1 MRAGWNETPPAR
13 SPVGTGG
20 KRLARRSAAV
30 VALLAAGLAG
40 CVAVPVAG
48 PPGPPLG
55 PGPIDSPIVGGP
67 VYGGGPPIGPGC
79 VAERARFALGER
91 ASGRVIDAAGR
102 RSRASEVR
110 IVRPG
115 DFVTRDY
122 RSDRLT
128 LELDGRGRVAAVSC
142 G

>member
-1 MRAGWNETPPAR
+1 MAQGWIGSAAARIPAAR
-13 SPVGTGG
+13 ST
-20 KRLARRSAAV
+20 ARRAAAAIV
-30 VALLAAGLAG
+30 LAAAGLAG

-55 PGPIDSPIVGGP
+55 PGPGPIDSPIDGP
-67 VYGGGPPIGPGC
+67 IYGGRPPVGPGC

>member
-1 MRAGWNETPPAR
+1 MAQGWIGSAAARIPAAR
-13 SPVGTGG
+13 ST
-20 KRLARRSAAV
+20 ARRAAAAIV
-30 VALLAAGLAG
+30 LAAAGLAG

-55 PGPIDSPIVGGP
+55 PGPGPIDSPI
-67 VYGGGPPIGPGC
+67 YGGRPPVGPGC